1 MDDLIIYLGQQHK
14 GPSIIYKTNLKHIE
28 KRRRRR
34 MEKVFNYHIMGPVED
49 IVFGELTL
57 SRFGKSSQAT

>member
-28 KRRRRR
+28 KKRRR
-34 MEKVFNYHIMGPVED
+34 MEKVFNYHIMGTVED
-49 IVFGELTL
+49 IVFGELTP

>member
-1 MDDLIIYLGQQHK
+1 LGQHHK
-14 GPSIIYKTNLKHIE
+14 GPSIVYETNLKHIE
-28 KRRRRR
+28 KKGRR
-34 MEKVFNYHIMGPVED
+34 MEKVFNYHIMGLVEH